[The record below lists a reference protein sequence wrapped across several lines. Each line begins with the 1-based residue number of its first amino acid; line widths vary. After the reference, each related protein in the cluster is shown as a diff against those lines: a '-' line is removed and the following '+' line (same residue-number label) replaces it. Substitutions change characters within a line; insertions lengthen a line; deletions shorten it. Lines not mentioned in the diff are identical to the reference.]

1 MQRFFVTPDQVGED
15 KIRIQGSDVN
25 HMKNV
30 LRMRPGEEV
39 MVSDGN
45 NRQYRCRVEDYPEG
59 EAVLAI
65 LEAGLVDTELPSRI
79 YLFQGLPKQEK
90 MELIVQK
97 AVELG
102 VCQVIPVQTRRCVVK
117 LDAKKAAKKVQRWQQ
132 IAESAAKQAGRG
144 YIPAVS
150 EVMTFQEALAFSETL
165 DIRLIPYELA
175 DGMEGTRKILD
186 EIRPGQSVGIFIGPE
201 GGFEKEEVGRAVEAG
216 ALPITLGKRILR
228 TETAGIAV
236 LSILMYRLEKP
247 F

>member
-150 EVMTFQEALAFSETL
+150 EVMTFQEALAFSEAL

-186 EIRPGQSVGIFIGPE
+186 GIRPGQSVGIFIGPE
-201 GGFEKEEVGRAVEAG
+201 GGFEKEEVSRAVEAG
-216 ALPITLGKRILR
+216 AMPITLGKRILR

>member
-45 NRQYRCRVEDYPEG
+45 NRQYRCRVENYPDG

-150 EVMTFQEALAFSETL
+150 EVMTFQEALAFSEAL

-186 EIRPGQSVGIFIGPE
+186 GIRPGQSVGIFIGPE
-201 GGFEKEEVGRAVEAG
+201 GGFEKEEVSRAVEAG
-216 ALPITLGKRILR
+216 AMPITLGKRILR